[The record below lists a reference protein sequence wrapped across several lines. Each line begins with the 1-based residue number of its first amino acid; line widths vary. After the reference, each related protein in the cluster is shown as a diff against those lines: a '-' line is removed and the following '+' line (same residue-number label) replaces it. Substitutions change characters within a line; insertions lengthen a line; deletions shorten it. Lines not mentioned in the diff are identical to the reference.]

1 MMLDPSD
8 AEAYEKYSD
17 ELVASGVV
25 IAIPAGAATLY
36 SLNSDHVAYPPIKQ
50 LSAMYDSVL
59 EQIRDEIQGWSPAAV
74 TVALF
79 GSIAREMLLTTA
91 ISIASSCDPMTSPL
105 TTTNGPQRLRHCPD
119 ACSH

>member
-79 GSIAREMLLTTA
+79 GSIARGDAADDSACANWLGRKSRCMSESSTA
-91 ISIASSCDPMTSPL
+91 QSSAGTAS
-105 TTTNGPQRLRHCPD
+105 
-119 ACSH
+119 